1 MESIKQGE
9 RLMLLVKRDPRSN
22 EEVAEAMGVD
32 KSYLPKLYKLD
43 KLPKKP
49 LQRAQEVYGVTEAY
63 FTGEED
69 AKKHQLSEPA
79 ATYRSA
85 AGADMHDWAQ
95 AQQEISALR
104 EEVARL
110 ERMLE
115 QEKSINANLAEA
127 LKNLSQR
134 G

>member
-1 MESIKQGE
+1 
-9 RLMLLVKRDPRSN
+9 MLLVKRDPRSN

-69 AKKHQLSEPA
+69 TKKHQLSEPA

>member
-1 MESIKQGE
+1 
-9 RLMLLVKRDPRSN
+9 MLLVKRDPRSN

-69 AKKHQLSEPA
+69 TKKHQFSEPA